1 MTDAQERPDM
11 HERADMQE
19 RADAQQPP
27 DAQQWAD
34 AQQRADVQER
44 PDALTE
50 DAARREIS
58 DVRIRWRTRQ
68 VLDAAVRLMNGD
80 GFHAVSMQALAREA
94 DISVGLIYKYFGG
107 KEDVVV
113 AVVLD
118 LVGEIQRAIS
128 DRMEAAGEDP
138 VERLAAGF
146 AAYCAV
152 MDSHRNASLLTYRQS
167 GVLSSQARNRIKMG
181 ELSNLS
187 TLRKAAAQAADA
199 GLLAAG
205 VDVDLLVFD
214 LMLLAQ
220 GWALKSWHFP
230 ASYDVGRYIT
240 AQTAAV
246 LRSALA
252 DGARAS
258 YSHLI

>member
-1 MTDAQERPDM
+1 MTDAQET
-11 HERADMQE
+11 
-19 RADAQQPP
+19 DA
-27 DAQQWAD
+27 
-34 AQQRADVQER
+34 RER

-118 LVGEIQRAIS
+118 LVGEIQRAIEE
-128 DRMEAAGEDP
+128 RMTAAGEDP

-146 AAYCAV
+146 AAYCTV

-199 GLLAAG
+199 GLLATGA
-205 VDVDLLVFD
+205 DLDLLVFD

-230 ASYDVGRYIT
+230 ASYDVARYIA

-246 LRSALA
+246 FRSVLA
-252 DGARAS
+252 DDARGS
-258 YSHLI
+258 YAHLL

>member
-1 MTDAQERPDM
+1 MTDAQEL
-11 HERADMQE
+11 
-19 RADAQQPP
+19 PP
-27 DAQQWAD
+27 GLA
-34 AQQRADVQER
+34 EG
-44 PDALTE
+44 LTE
-50 DAARREIS
+50 GLTEEEARREIS

-68 VLDAAVRLMNGD
+68 VLDAAVRLMND
-80 GFHAVSMQALAREA
+80 NGFHAVSMQALAKEA

-118 LVGEIQRAIS
+118 LVGQIQTAIS
-128 DRMEAAGEDP
+128 DAMAAAGDDP

-146 AAYCAV
+146 AAYCTV

-167 GVLSSQARNRIKMG
+167 GVLGSQGRNKVKMG

-187 TLRKAAAQAADA
+187 TLRKAAAQAAAD
-199 GLLAAG
+199 GLLADG
-205 VDVDLLVFD
+205 IDLDLLVFD

-230 ASYDVGRYIT
+230 PSYDVGRYIA

-252 DGARAS
+252 EGARES
-258 YSHLI
+258 YRHLFENAP

>member
-1 MTDAQERPDM
+1 MIDARDNPLSE
-11 HERADMQE
+11 AD
-19 RADAQQPP
+19 
-27 DAQQWAD
+27 
-34 AQQRADVQER
+34 
-44 PDALTE
+44 
-50 DAARREIS
+50 ARRESS
-58 DVRIRWRTRQ
+58 DVRIRRRTRQ
-68 VLDAAVRLMNGD
+68 VLDAAARLMNGD

-118 LVGEIQRAIS
+118 LVGEIQRAIT
-128 DRMEAAGEDP
+128 DQMAAAGTDP
-138 VERLAAGF
+138 VEQLAAGF
-146 AAYCAV
+146 AAYCTV

-181 ELSNLS
+181 ELSNLA
-187 TLRKAAAQAADA
+187 TLRKAAARSADA
-199 GLLAAG
+199 GRLAKG
-205 VDVDLLVFD
+205 IDVDLLVFD

-230 ASYDVGRYIT
+230 PSYDVARYIA

-252 DGARAS
+252 GDARGAYR
-258 YSHLI
+258 HLLESRS

>member
-1 MTDAQERPDM
+1 LIHYGTERADMTDAQERADASEPADAS
-11 HERADMQE
+11 ERA
-19 RADAQQPP
+19 
-27 DAQQWAD
+27 
-34 AQQRADVQER
+34 
-44 PDALTE
+44 DALTE
-50 DAARREIS
+50 DEARREIS
-58 DVRIRWRTRQ
+58 DVRTRWRTRQ
-68 VLDAAVRLMNGD
+68 VLDAAVRLMNGN

-118 LVGEIQRAIS
+118 LVGEIQSAIEA
-128 DRMEAAGEDP
+128 RMAAAGADP

-146 AAYCAV
+146 AAYCTV

-167 GVLSSQARNRIKMG
+167 GVLGSQARNRIKMG

-187 TLRKAAAQAADA
+187 TLRKAAAQAAEA

-230 ASYDVGRYIT
+230 ASYDVARYIA
-240 AQTAAV
+240 AQTASV

-252 DGARAS
+252 DDAREPYRRLLETAA
-258 YSHLI
+258 

>member
-1 MTDAQERPDM
+1 MTDARETDAHERPDGL
-11 HERADMQE
+11 
-19 RADAQQPP
+19 
-27 DAQQWAD
+27 
-34 AQQRADVQER
+34 ER
-44 PDALTE
+44 PEALTE
-50 DAARREIS
+50 DAARREIN

-118 LVGEIQRAIS
+118 LVGEIQREIS
-128 DRMEAAGEDP
+128 ERMTAAGEDP

-146 AAYCAV
+146 AAYCTV

-205 VDVDLLVFD
+205 VDLDLLVFD

-230 ASYDVGRYIT
+230 ASYDVARYIA

-246 LRSALA
+246 FRSALA
-252 DGARAS
+252 DDARGL
-258 YSHLI
+258 YSHLL